1 MRQALLGCA
10 VVVGLL
16 VTMGAALLAGQTL
29 GRYRQAEGKPAWV
42 LRLPAQ
48 LTPDGKG
55 AVFLISVRDACA
67 FVSLGDFRRELS
79 DRLLGAPPRRNACTP
94 FFPKGSVRR

>member
-1 MRQALLGCA
+1 MRQSLLGCA

-16 VTMGAALLAGQTL
+16 LTMGAALLAGLTL
-29 GRYRQAEGKPAWV
+29 GRQWQAEFASAWV

-48 LTPDGKG
+48 LTPDQKG

-67 FVSLGDFRRELS
+67 FVSFGEFRRELS

-94 FFPKGSVRR
+94 FFPKGSTRR